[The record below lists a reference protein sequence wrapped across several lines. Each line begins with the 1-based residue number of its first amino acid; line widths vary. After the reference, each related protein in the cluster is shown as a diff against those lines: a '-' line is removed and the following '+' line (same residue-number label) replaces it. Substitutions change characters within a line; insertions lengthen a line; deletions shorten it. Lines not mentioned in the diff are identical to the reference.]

1 MENPEKSSQET
12 INPIFDKERQDEVM
26 NDVFILLEN
35 LINREENT
43 VKLIVGSLYDIGTV
57 NIINQK
63 FKSRTFNK
71 ILKRISLVS
80 KPAFT
85 VIIWRWA
92 KKNLPQLI
100 ANWCEKKVSFDPD
113 NSQTKKMELAAIQQ
127 DISPTAIPPLKY
139 KIQDVRYLRFQVNLL
154 TNLLGIYVIGS
165 LTLVSGGL
173 LWLSHE
179 MQQSRQQTIQEIQT
193 QIKILEANRN
203 P

>member
-71 ILKRISLVS
+71 
-80 KPAFT
+80 T
-85 VIIWRWA
+85 
-92 KKNLPQLI
+92 
-100 ANWCEKKVSFDPD
+100 
-113 NSQTKKMELAAIQQ
+113 
-127 DISPTAIPPLKY
+127 LKY
-139 KIQDVRYLRFQVNLL
+139 IKVNLL
-154 TNLLGIYVIGS
+154 
-165 LTLVSGGL
+165 
-173 LWLSHE
+173 W
-179 MQQSRQQTIQEIQT
+179 
-193 QIKILEANRN
+193 
-203 P
+203 